1 MKRFDYLQSIAE
13 YVWNGF
19 DANATKVTIAF
30 ERNVFGAIEE
40 ICITDNGY
48 GISRSELESKFTPF
62 FESEKMIDPSNRIRN
77 SQSAVHGK
85 NGIGRLTFHRFCNEA
100 EWVTKYT
107 SNSGNQQYSIIIKTD
122 SLDTYSMTEVV
133 PTDEEPGTRVTFRV
147 LSVEISIESLRKYLS
162 KEFGWFL
169 ELNREKGFQII
180 IDGELL
186 NYHEIIGESED
197 FKIVY
202 EPTNTEFDIRFVRWD
217 ERINNEYS
225 RYYFIDSYDKEVFKQ
240 ATSLNNKGDSFY
252 HSLYIKSK
260 LFDSFDFHKAD
271 EEQLTTFDAST
282 ASDEFKYLLEKV
294 NKYLRDKRRPFL
306 KKYSDH
312 LIQDFI
318 QVNAFPKYS
327 NNSWDLL
334 RKQELEEL
342 IRELYQV
349 EPRVF
354 ARLNN
359 EQKKTFVHF
368 LDLIIDAGEQDRLFE
383 IINEIVRLEP
393 EERQEL
399 AEVLKSTKMSGI
411 VKTIRLIQDRFRA
424 ISQLKHLVYDKT
436 LKANEVKHIQQF
448 IEKHYWIF
456 GEQYHLVTAAE
467 PKFEEALRRHVH
479 LLTGEKIEGHI
490 DHPDKNKEMDIF
502 MVRWEKQVDVIRNI
516 VVELKHPNI
525 KLGKKQLDQVQAY
538 MDVIMKQ
545 EEFNSSQMQWEF
557 ILVGNELDSTGY
569 INNYIENAAHH
580 GEKSRGLVF
589 SLGKYKIYV
598 RTWADIF
605 TEFEIRHKF
614 LEEKLMLEREKLDD
628 NYEHADEI
636 IDQLEKSSATMSG
649 QHKITSA

>member
-1 MKRFDYLQSIAE
+1 M
-13 YVWNGF
+13 
-19 DANATKVTIAF
+19 
-30 ERNVFGAIEE
+30 
-40 ICITDNGY
+40 
-48 GISRSELESKFTPF
+48 
-62 FESEKMIDPSNRIRN
+62 
-77 SQSAVHGK
+77 
-85 NGIGRLTFHRFCNEA
+85 
-100 EWVTKYT
+100 
-107 SNSGNQQYSIIIKTD
+107 
-122 SLDTYSMTEVV
+122 
-133 PTDEEPGTRVTFRV
+133 
-147 LSVEISIESLRKYLS
+147 
-162 KEFGWFL
+162 
-169 ELNREKGFQII
+169 
-180 IDGELL
+180 
-186 NYHEIIGESED
+186 
-197 FKIVY
+197 
-202 EPTNTEFDIRFVRWD
+202 
-217 ERINNEYS
+217 
-225 RYYFIDSYDKEVFKQ
+225 
-240 ATSLNNKGDSFY
+240 
-252 HSLYIKSK
+252 
-260 LFDSFDFHKAD
+260 
-271 EEQLTTFDAST
+271 
-282 ASDEFKYLLEKV
+282 
-294 NKYLRDKRRPFL
+294 
-306 KKYSDH
+306 
-312 LIQDFI
+312 
-318 QVNAFPKYS
+318 
-327 NNSWDLL
+327 
-334 RKQELEEL
+334 
-342 IRELYQV
+342 
-349 EPRVF
+349 
-354 ARLNN
+354 
-359 EQKKTFVHF
+359 
-368 LDLIIDAGEQDRLFE
+368 
-383 IINEIVRLEP
+383 
-393 EERQEL
+393 
-399 AEVLKSTKMSGI
+399 
-411 VKTIRLIQDRFRA
+411 
-424 ISQLKHLVYDKT
+424 KHLVYDKT